1 MTDSDLYTFDTNGYL
16 VVEDAL
22 NSAEITA
29 ISEALDREWTTRRD
43 TFYTRSDNTWQSVRV
58 MEVET
63 AFDDLVIHPS
73 VFELLKG
80 IMSDDI
86 AFSEL
91 SVILKAPGADSHAR
105 WHKDVDYQGAPMS
118 QSLLLISCIYYLS
131 DVMADSAC
139 FAVVPGSHR
148 FNRSLP
154 AVDHVNDMPGHIPLT
169 GKAGTA
175 ILFHGNLWHAAY
187 PSRSDQ
193 ARRTVHIYYCR
204 PWMKP
209 SGHTKIPPRLIDS
222 AETDF
227 IKTFYHTNW
236 GAVK

>member
-1 MTDSDLYTFDTNGYL
+1 MTDTDRYTFDANGYL
-16 VVEDAL
+16 VIEEAL
-22 NSAEITA
+22 NPVKISAMN
-29 ISEALDREWTTRRD
+29 EALDREWAMRRD
-43 TFYTRSDNTWQSVRV
+43 TFYTRSADTWQSVRV

-73 VFELLKG
+73 TFELLKG
-80 IMSDDI
+80 LMADDI

-91 SVILKAPGADSHAR
+91 SVILKAPRADTHAR
-105 WHKDVDYQGAPMS
+105 WHNDVGYQGALMS

-131 DVMADSAC
+131 DVTLDEAC

-148 FNRSLP
+148 FDRSIP
-154 AVDHVNDMPGHIPLT
+154 AVDHVEEMPAHVPLV

-175 ILFHGNLWHAAY
+175 ILFHANLWHAAY

-193 ARRTVHIYYCR
+193 ERRTLHVYYCR

-209 SGHTKIPPRLIDS
+209 SGHTKIPPRLID
-222 AETDF
+222 AADTDF
-227 IKTFYHTNW
+227 MKTFYHTKW
-236 GAVK
+236 GAV

>member
-1 MTDSDLYTFDTNGYL
+1 MTDSDLYSFDTNGYL

-29 ISEALDREWTTRRD
+29 INEALDREWTIRRD

-118 QSLLLISCIYYLS
+118 QSLLLISCYLLL
-131 DVMADSAC
+131 VRC
-139 FAVVPGSHR
+139 NG
-148 FNRSLP
+148 
-154 AVDHVNDMPGHIPLT
+154 G
-169 GKAGTA
+169 
-175 ILFHGNLWHAAY
+175 
-187 PSRSDQ
+187 
-193 ARRTVHIYYCR
+193 
-204 PWMKP
+204 
-209 SGHTKIPPRLIDS
+209 
-222 AETDF
+222 
-227 IKTFYHTNW
+227 
-236 GAVK
+236 

>member
-1 MTDSDLYTFDTNGYL
+1 MTDSDLYSFDTNGYL

-29 ISEALDREWTTRRD
+29 INEALDREWTIRRD

-91 SVILKAPGADSHAR
+91 SVILKAP
-105 WHKDVDYQGAPMS
+105 
-118 QSLLLISCIYYLS
+118 
-131 DVMADSAC
+131 
-139 FAVVPGSHR
+139 
-148 FNRSLP
+148 
-154 AVDHVNDMPGHIPLT
+154 
-169 GKAGTA
+169 
-175 ILFHGNLWHAAY
+175 
-187 PSRSDQ
+187 
-193 ARRTVHIYYCR
+193 
-204 PWMKP
+204 
-209 SGHTKIPPRLIDS
+209 
-222 AETDF
+222 
-227 IKTFYHTNW
+227 
-236 GAVK
+236 